1 MRPTDDLARAM
12 NFPCT
17 RSSPPL
23 LAGVATWLLV
33 ATAVLLSPYP
43 AAAGTE
49 PAQELRVC
57 ADPNNLPFSNE
68 RQEGF
73 ENKIAELVAGDLGA
87 TLRYTWWAQR
97 RGFIRHTL
105 RARACDV
112 VMGVPNNYDPVL
124 TTKPYYRSTYVFL
137 YPKDRG
143 FTLRSLDD
151 PLLRQ
156 LRVGVH
162 VVGDDYANPPPAHAL
177 ASRQIIT
184 NVVGYSIYGNYLE
197 DNPPARIVDAVGSG
211 EIDVAIVWGPFA
223 GYFAKRQPVALEI
236 VSVPPDP
243 GLPRLPFAFDI
254 ALGVRKEDTA
264 LKQELEEVLQRRQ
277 VEIRSILED
286 YGIPLV
292 QEAKPRDA
300 SK

>member
-1 MRPTDDLARAM
+1 MRPTDDLTRQM
-12 NFPCT
+12 NFDCT
-17 RSSPPL
+17 RRSLPL
-23 LAGVATWLLV
+23 LTGVTAWFLL

-43 AAAGTE
+43 TTGGTV
-49 PAQELRVC
+49 PARELRVC

-73 ENKIAELVAGDLGA
+73 ENKIAEFIARDLGA
-87 TLRYTWWAQR
+87 TVRYTWWAQR
-97 RGFIRHTL
+97 RGFIRNTL

-124 TTKPYYRSTYVFL
+124 ATTPYYRSTYVFL

-143 FTLRSLDD
+143 LAIRSLDD

-177 ASRQIIT
+177 ANRQIIT

-197 DNPPARIVDAVGSG
+197 GNPPARIVDAVGSG

-236 VSVPPDP
+236 LPVPPDP
-243 GLPRLPFAFDI
+243 GLPCLPFALDI
-254 ALGVRKEDTA
+254 SLGVRKDDTA

-292 QEAKPRDA
+292 QETKAQDA

>member
-1 MRPTDDLARAM
+1 MRPTDDLARQM
-12 NFPCT
+12 NFDCT
-17 RSSPPL
+17 CRSLPVLTSAAWFL
-23 LAGVATWLLV
+23 L

-43 AAAGTE
+43 AAGGTE
-49 PAQELRVC
+49 PARELRVC

-73 ENKIAELVAGDLGA
+73 ENKIAELIARDLGA
-87 TLRYTWWAQR
+87 TVRYTWWAQR
-97 RGFIRHTL
+97 RGFIRNTL

-112 VMGVPNNYDPVL
+112 VMGVPSNYDPVL
-124 TTKPYYRSTYVFL
+124 TTTPYYRSTYVFL
-137 YPKDRG
+137 YAKDRG
-143 FTLRSLDD
+143 LAIRSLDD

-177 ASRQIIT
+177 ARRQIIT

-211 EIDVAIVWGPFA
+211 EIDVAIIWGPFA

-236 VSVPPDP
+236 RSVPPDP
-243 GLPRLPFAFDI
+243 GLPLLPFVFDI
-254 ALGVRKEDTA
+254 SLGVRKDDTA

-277 VEIRSILED
+277 VEIRSILEG

-292 QEAKPRDA
+292 QEAKAQDA
-300 SK
+300 FK

>member
-1 MRPTDDLARAM
+1 
-12 NFPCT
+12 
-17 RSSPPL
+17 
-23 LAGVATWLLV
+23 
-33 ATAVLLSPYP
+33 
-43 AAAGTE
+43 
-49 PAQELRVC
+49 
-57 ADPNNLPFSNE
+57 
-68 RQEGF
+68 
-73 ENKIAELVAGDLGA
+73 
-87 TLRYTWWAQR
+87 
-97 RGFIRHTL
+97 
-105 RARACDV
+105 
-112 VMGVPNNYDPVL
+112 MGVPSNYDPVL

-143 FTLRSLDD
+143 LALRSLDD

-162 VVGDDYANPPPAHAL
+162 VVGNDYANLPPAHAL
-177 ASRQIIT
+177 ARRQIIT

-211 EIDVAIVWGPFA
+211 ELDVAIVWGPFA
-223 GYFAKRQPVALEI
+223 GYFAKRQPVMLEI
-236 VSVPPDP
+236 RSVPPDP

-254 ALGVRKEDTA
+254 SLGVRKDDTA

-286 YGIPLV
+286 YGIPFA
-292 QEAKPRDA
+292 QEAKPQDA